1 MDQLSE
7 QYQDLIEDSYDCVDR
22 IVLNAYF
29 PMAQDPGGVRVWWRA
44 LFGSEDDLDTAHL
57 MRMAG
62 RFARRIRAFA
72 KANAIPVVDCAPKEK
87 KFEIAR
93 TYWPS
98 TMGGQGCS

>member
-1 MDQLSE
+1 ME
-7 QYQDLIEDSYDCVDR
+7 W
-22 IVLNAYF
+22 
-29 PMAQDPGGVRVWWRA
+29 MPGGVRVWWRA

-87 KFEIAR
+87 KFEIAQ
-93 TYWPS
+93 TYLAAHSSSELPPPKPS
-98 TMGGQGCS
+98 GNDQRRWAGGEPFPRPFSI

>member
-1 MDQLSE
+1 MTPYSDICVTCWRNWEWQPEPSANDFEFVPLS
-7 QYQDLIEDSYDCVDR
+7 
-22 IVLNAYF
+22 
-29 PMAQDPGGVRVWWRA
+29 G
-44 LFGSEDDLDTAHL
+44 TAHL